1 MIVAMAKNR
10 GIGLN
15 GDMPWG
21 RGLPADLAHFKKVT
35 MGCPIIM
42 GRKTWDSIG
51 RALPGRIN
59 LVVSRQ
65 ALDLPEGVVLSHSL
79 EEAFDSVSSA
89 DKVFVIG
96 GAQLYEQALPL
107 ASELHITEVDA
118 EPEADTYF
126 PELNPVQWN
135 EVERVN
141 YKRDS
146 QNQYDCAFIKLLK
159 AC

>member
-1 MIVAMAKNR
+1 MIVAMGKNR

-21 RGLPADLAHFKKVT
+21 RALPADLAHFKKVT

-51 RALPGRIN
+51 RALPGRMN
-59 LVVSRQ
+59 VVVSRQ
-65 ALDLPEGVVLSHSL
+65 SLDLPDGVVLSHSL
-79 EEAFDSVSSA
+79 QDAFKATENA
-89 DKVFVIG
+89 DKVFIIG
-96 GAQLYEQALPL
+96 GAQLYEQGLSF
-107 ASELHITEVDA
+107 ASELYVTEVDA

-126 PELNPVQWN
+126 PELNQVQWT
-135 EVERVN
+135 EVERVI
-141 YKRDS
+141 YEHDS
-146 QNQYDCAFIKLLK
+146 QNQYNCAFIKRVK